1 MASLQLPDPD
11 SEFGVRVARRL
22 RDEPIAWLTHVDGAG
37 TPQPA
42 PVWFLWDDASGAALV
57 YSHGEARRLD
67 HLAANPR
74 VALHLDGDGRGGD
87 IVVLTGEAERA
98 PDEPPVHEN
107 RRTSPSTAS
116 GSPRVGGRRRS
127 SHRSIRC
134 HCASGCAGSGVTEP
148 SGLQSRERTRRST
161 RAAASTSKSRSRCT
175 TVAPVRTATAAIRQ
189 SSNFRTVPPVA
200 RTARYATAAAW

>member
-87 IVVLTGEAERA
+87 IVVLTGEAEHA

-107 RRTSPSTAS
+107 PQYLAKYGDRITEGWGTAEKFASIYSVPLRVRLRR
-116 GSPRVGGRRRS
+116 
-127 SHRSIRC
+127 
-134 HCASGCAGSGVTEP
+134 
-148 SGLQSRERTRRST
+148 
-161 RAAASTSKSRSRCT
+161 
-175 TVAPVRTATAAIRQ
+175 VRGH
-189 SSNFRTVPPVA
+189 
-200 RTARYATAAAW
+200 

>member
-1 MASLQLPDPD
+1 MSLQLPDPD

-42 PVWFLWDDASGAALV
+42 PVWFLWDDTSGAALV

-67 HLAANPR
+67 HLAADPR

-98 PDEPPVHEN
+98 PDELPPDDP
-107 RRTSPSTAS
+107 RAS
-116 GSPRVGGRRRS
+116 HLPVYHWLTWVQESL
-127 SHRSIRC
+127 IQ
-134 HCASGCAGSGVTEP
+134 AVTE
-148 SGLQSRERTRRST
+148 
-161 RAAASTSKSRSRCT
+161 
-175 TVAPVRTATAAIRQ
+175 
-189 SSNFRTVPPVA
+189 
-200 RTARYATAAAW
+200 